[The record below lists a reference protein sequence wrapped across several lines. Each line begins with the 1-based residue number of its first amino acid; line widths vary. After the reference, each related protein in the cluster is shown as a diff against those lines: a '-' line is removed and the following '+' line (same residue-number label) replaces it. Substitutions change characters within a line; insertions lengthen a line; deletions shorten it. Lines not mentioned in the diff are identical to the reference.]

1 MKTYL
6 SIIFVFLCGAMVH
19 AQEHDTNRPNIL
31 IIMTD
36 QQTAE
41 AMSCAGN
48 SDMHT
53 PAMDFLAANGT
64 MFTEAYCAQPLCT
77 PSRSAIFSGVM
88 PSENG
93 FIGNYPEE
101 DGLWPDSLLFMGK
114 IFKDAGYKTGY
125 VGKWHI
131 PLPVSNIAKH
141 GFDYIENTWPGDFI
155 DAAIPAYSA
164 RFMKEN
170 KDDPFLLVASFTN
183 PHDICEWARD
193 DFLRMDFIDNP
204 PPPEECPVLPY
215 NWKISPLEPPII
227 REQQKVN
234 PGTYPSTDWGEDRWR
249 QYRWA
254 YNRLVERVDG
264 YVQMIL
270 DGLKKYG
277 LEENTII
284 IFTSDHGDG
293 YAAHQWNQ
301 KQVLYQESIKVPFII
316 SKIGVFEPAVND
328 KLIGN
333 GTDIMTT
340 ACAFAGIKGPDYLKG
355 GDISQLMK
363 GNDSNWRDTLVVET
377 DFADNTVLLDIKG
390 RAVITSGYKYIIY
403 SKGELREQLFDLQ
416 VDPGETKNLV
426 FDEDYQAIRSDMRN
440 YLKNYSDA
448 EKETFGL

>member
-1 MKTYL
+1 MKRYISFLVTFLYGV
-6 SIIFVFLCGAMVH
+6 IVF
-19 AQEHDTNRPNIL
+19 AQHSETRRPNIL

-48 SDMHT
+48 KDLNT

-64 MFTEAYCAQPLCT
+64 RFTEAYCAQPLCT
-77 PSRSAIFSGVM
+77 PSRSSIFSGMM

-93 FIGNYPEE
+93 FIGNYPEK

-131 PLPVSNIAKH
+131 PLPVSNTAQH
-141 GFDYIENTWPGDFI
+141 GFDYIENTWNGDFM
-155 DAAIPAYSA
+155 DAANPAYCA

-170 KDDPFLLVASFTN
+170 KDNPFLLVASFLN
-183 PHDICEWARD
+183 PHDICEWARG
-193 DFLRMDFIDNP
+193 DFLKMDFIDNP
-204 PPPEECPVLPY
+204 PPAEQCPELPY

-234 PGTYPSTDWGEDRWR
+234 LRTYPSRDWGEDKWR

-264 YVQMIL
+264 YVQMML

-277 LEENTII
+277 LEDNTII

-301 KQVLYQESIKVPFII
+301 KQVLYQESIKVPFIV
-316 SKIGVFEPAVND
+316 SKIGAFEPKVSD
-328 KLIGN
+328 KLICN

-340 ACAFAGIKGPDYLKG
+340 ACGYAGIKGPSYLKG
-355 GDISQLMK
+355 GDVSQIMD
-363 GNDSNWRDTLVVET
+363 NDQANWRDTLVVET
-377 DFADNTVLLDIKG
+377 DFADNTVLLGIKG
-390 RAVITSGYKYIIY
+390 RAVITSQYKYIVY
-403 SKGELREQLFDLQ
+403 SKGDLREQLFDLKA
-416 VDPGETKNLV
+416 DPGETKNLV
-426 FDEDYQAIRSDMRN
+426 FDKRFRGTLTSLRN
-440 YLKNYSDA
+440 HLKNYSDT

>member
-1 MKTYL
+1 MKIYI
-6 SIIFVFLCGAMVH
+6 SFLIVSLWCTILY
-19 AQEHDTNRPNIL
+19 AQTDRSNRPNIL

-48 SDMHT
+48 KDLHT
-53 PAMDFLAANGT
+53 PAMDFLATNGT
-64 MFTEAYCAQPLCT
+64 RFTEAYCAQPLCT
-77 PSRSAIFSGVM
+77 PSRSSIFSGVM

-93 FIGNYPEE
+93 FTGNYPEE
-101 DGLWPDSLLFMGK
+101 DGQWPDSLLFMGK
-114 IFKDAGYKTGY
+114 IFKEAGYKTGY

-131 PLPVSNIAKH
+131 PLPSSNIAQH
-141 GFDYIENTWPGDFI
+141 GFDYIQNTWTGDFM
-155 DAAIPAYSA
+155 DAANPAYCA

-170 KDDPFLLVASFTN
+170 QNHPFLLVASFLN
-183 PHDICEWARD
+183 PHDICEWARG
-193 DFLRMDFIDNP
+193 DFLKMDFIDNP
-204 PPPEECPVLPY
+204 PAPEECPELPY
-215 NWKISPLEPPII
+215 NWKISPLEPQII
-227 REQQKVN
+227 REQQRVN
-234 PGTYPSTDWGEDRWR
+234 LRTYPSTDWEEGKWR
-249 QYRWA
+249 QYRWV

-277 LEENTII
+277 LEDNTII

-328 KLIGN
+328 RLICN

-340 ACAFAGIKGPDYLKG
+340 ICSYAGIKGPDYLKG
-355 GDISQLMK
+355 ADINQIMHTNE
-363 GNDSNWRDTLVVET
+363 GNWRDTLVVET

-390 RAVITSGYKYIIY
+390 RAVITSKYKYIIY
-403 SKGELREQLFDLQ
+403 SKGELREQLFDLKI
-416 VDPGETKNLV
+416 DPGETKNLV
-426 FDEDYQAIRSDMRN
+426 FDKDFQEIRVNMRN
-440 YLKNYSDA
+440 YLKNYTDT